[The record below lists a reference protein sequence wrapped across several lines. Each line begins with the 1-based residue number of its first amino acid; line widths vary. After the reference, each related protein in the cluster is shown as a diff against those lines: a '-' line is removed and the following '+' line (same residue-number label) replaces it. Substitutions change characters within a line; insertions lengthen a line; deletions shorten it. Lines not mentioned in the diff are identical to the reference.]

1 MSASVMEVEA
11 GLYGQDGFN
20 GVISNA
26 GMVSV
31 ERCYVSILY
40 LYITTCVSVVF
51 LCTTKPLLALI
62 SMSSLICV
70 FVNFVAD

>member
-26 GMVSV
+26 GMVSA

-40 LYITTCVSVVF
+40 LYITNMCKRGV
-51 LCTTKPLLALI
+51 L
-62 SMSSLICV
+62 MH
-70 FVNFVAD
+70 D